1 MAGTKAVVVDASVAV
16 KWFVEEPGSDSAN
29 RLLDDY
35 VEERID
41 VHSTQQLPFEVLN
54 ALRYNPEFGLEKLQ
68 TAAKALDALGLALHP
83 LQGDY
88 AERTL
93 VNAVNHGVT
102 VYDSGYVSLGE
113 ELGLTVYT
121 ADEKLIKKVGS
132 KTLFHIS
139 RYGVAA
145 STNS

>member
-1 MAGTKAVVVDASVAV
+1 VARTKAVVVDASVAV
-16 KWFVEEPGSDSAN
+16 KWFVDEPGSDAAN

-35 VEERID
+35 VEGRID

-54 ALRYNPEFGLEKLQ
+54 ALRYNPEFGLEKLK
-68 TAAKALDALGLALHP
+68 TTAKAIEALSLALHP

-93 VNAVNHGVT
+93 ANAVNHGVT

-113 ELGLTVYT
+113 ELGLLVYT
-121 ADEKLIKKVGS
+121 ADEKLIKKVGTKS
-132 KTLFHIS
+132 LLHIS

-145 STNS
+145 STTS